1 MAFRRF
7 TDRDGV
13 TWEIRDRLASE
24 WEFTP
29 VEGPGPSLRVRPP
42 RADQDPFDLSN
53 EALQQL
59 LDAERPGPGG
69 SRKSPFRD

>member
-1 MAFRRF
+1 MGFRRF

-13 TWEIRDRLASE
+13 IWEIRDRLASE

-29 VEGPGPSLRVRPP
+29 VDGSGASLRVRPP

-59 LDAERPGPGG
+59 LDAERPGGG
-69 SRKSPFRD
+69 HPRKSPFTD